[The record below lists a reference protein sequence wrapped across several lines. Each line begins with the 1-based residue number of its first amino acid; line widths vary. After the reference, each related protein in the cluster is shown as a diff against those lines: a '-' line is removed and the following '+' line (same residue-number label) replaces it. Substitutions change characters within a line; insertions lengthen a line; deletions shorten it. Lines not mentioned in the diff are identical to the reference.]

1 MTTPDKLSRER
12 LEYLRMGDRG
22 RQHMWTIACG
32 PQEPIPEDARS
43 MATEILELREEVERL
58 RRSQMHVRS
67 IAPWPT
73 VEVSSINEV
82 LVGDPS
88 TPSTAT
94 AQALSDPHLES
105 LRHRVEATEAGLA
118 YVRGRLNI

>member
-12 LEYLRMGDRG
+12 LEYLRMGERG

-58 RRSQMHVRS
+58 RYGRENVRS
-67 IAPWPT
+67 ATNEAP
-73 VEVSSINEV
+73 
-82 LVGDPS
+82 VGDPYL
-88 TPSTAT
+88 PRTAT
-94 AQALSDPHLES
+94 ARLLQDPALEG
-105 LRHRVEATEAGLA
+105 LRRRVEATEAGLS

>member
-12 LEYLRMGDRG
+12 LEELTRDNAAR
-22 RQHMWTIACG
+22 HMHRTLYADLD
-32 PQEPIPEDARS
+32 EENS

-67 IAPWPT
+67 IAPWPP
-73 VEVSSINEV
+73 VEVSSITP
-82 LVGDPS
+82 GADGQIPQIPDPVV
-88 TPSTAT
+88 
-94 AQALSDPHLES
+94 EG
-105 LRHRVEATEAGLA
+105 LRARVDAIEAGLA

>member
-1 MTTPDKLSRER
+1 MTTHYKLSRER
-12 LEYLRMGDRG
+12 LEYLRMGERG

-32 PQEPIPEDARS
+32 PQEPIPEDARP

-67 IAPWPT
+67 IAPWPP
-73 VEVSSINEV
+73 VEVSSITP
-82 LVGDPS
+82 GADGQIPQIPDPVV
-88 TPSTAT
+88 
-94 AQALSDPHLES
+94 EG
-105 LRHRVEATEAGLA
+105 LRARVDAIEAGLA

>member
-12 LEYLRMGDRG
+12 LEELTRDNAAR
-22 RQHMWTIACG
+22 HMHRTLYADLD
-32 PQEPIPEDARS
+32 EENS